1 MRGNFEM
8 RADFPTFVHM
18 DEGEIIIYRTADGET
33 RLDVRMENDSIW
45 LTQGQMAALFNST
58 KQNVSLHIN
67 NMFKEGELERE
78 ATVKYSLTVQ
88 QEGTGVVKRK
98 ITAYNLDVI
107 TAVGYRVK
115 SQRAAQFRIRAQGLE
130 RVPYKGYAVNSQAK
144 IEQSEV
150 PAAAV
155 FE

>member
-1 MRGNFEM
+1 
-8 RADFPTFVHM
+8 M

-67 NMFKEGELERE
+67 NMFKESELERE

-88 QEGTGVVKRK
+88 QEGMRVVKRK

-107 TAVGYRVK
+107 TSVGYRVK

-130 RVPYKGYAVNSQAK
+130 RVPYKRLCR
-144 IEQSEV
+144 
-150 PAAAV
+150 
-155 FE
+155 